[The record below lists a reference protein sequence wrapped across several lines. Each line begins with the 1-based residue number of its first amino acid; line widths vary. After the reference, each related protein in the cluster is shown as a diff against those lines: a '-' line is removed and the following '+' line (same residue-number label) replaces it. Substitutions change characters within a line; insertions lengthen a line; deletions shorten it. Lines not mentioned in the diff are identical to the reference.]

1 MLETD
6 TIQVMGRGTNV
17 DFTID
22 DTVPFEIAA
31 KNLRD
36 YLSECRGLYSKGT
49 VSVNVGRRILVA
61 EQLSGIKNILDK
73 ETGLTVSRY
82 WCAPEILEEALAR
95 DGGYKTPTLS
105 PGQVVPSVSNSLK
118 KIVESEESKESN
130 PAAFRAGVAAA
141 ETIRS
146 NPAHAVVQQEGH
158 QLALAIFG
166 PEDGV
171 CDLAQNS
178 RAEADLPEPVVSL
191 AAAPDSPAPKSPA
204 PENEELT
211 LVEET
216 PAPSSSLD
224 PHFAAAELEPD
235 FEAFVGPIQPA
246 GYSTVEEPVPGFSES
261 RPAEEPV
268 LPHPARGDVSF
279 GPHRGKEALIIK
291 TTCRSGEVIRY
302 PGDVVVLA
310 DVNPG
315 AEIIAGGDIVV
326 LGALRGM
333 ARAGAE
339 GDLKST
345 IIAMILES
353 HRLQIGPHIGEA
365 PQNVRRPRLN
375 QHQQPAKPQIAYLRR
390 SSIFVAPFLRRNE
403 DYQGGIL
410 YEG

>member
-1 MLETD
+1 LKKLMLETD

-105 PGQVVPSVSNSLK
+105 PGQVVPSVSNPLK

-141 ETIRS
+141 ETIRF

-166 PEDGV
+166 PEEDV

-191 AAAPDSPAPKSPA
+191 AAAPDSPAP
-204 PENEELT
+204 ENKDQT

-224 PHFAAAELEPD
+224 LHFAAAELEPD

-246 GYSTVEEPVPGFSES
+246 GNSTVEEPVPGFSES

-268 LPHPARGDVSF
+268 LPPPTRGDVSF

-345 IIAMILES
+345 IIAMNLES

>member
-1 MLETD
+1 M
-6 TIQVMGRGTNV
+6 
-17 DFTID
+17 
-22 DTVPFEIAA
+22 
-31 KNLRD
+31 
-36 YLSECRGLYSKGT
+36 YSKGT

-105 PGQVVPSVSNSLK
+105 PGQVVPSVSNPLK
-118 KIVESEESKESN
+118 EIVETEESNEPT
-130 PAAFRAGVAAA
+130 PAAFRAELLLPKLSGL
-141 ETIRS
+141 IR
-146 NPAHAVVQQEGH
+146 AHAVVQQEGH

-166 PEDGV
+166 PEEDV
-171 CDLAQNS
+171 CDLAQNI

-191 AAAPDSPAPKSPA
+191 EAAPKSLRR
-204 PENEELT
+204 ENEEQT

-216 PAPSSSLD
+216 AAPSSSLD
-224 PHFAAAELEPD
+224 PHFAVTELEPD

-246 GYSTVEEPVPGFSES
+246 GNSTVEEPVPGFSES

-268 LPHPARGDVSF
+268 LPPPARGDVSF

-345 IIAMILES
+345 IIAMNLES

-365 PQNVRRPRLN
+365 PQNIRRPRLN

>member
-82 WCAPEILEEALAR
+82 WCAPEILEEALAH
-95 DGGYKTPTLS
+95 DGGYKTLALS
-105 PGQVVPSVSNSLK
+105 PGQVVPSVGNSLK

-141 ETIRS
+141 ETIRF

-158 QLALAIFG
+158 QLALAIVG
-166 PEDGV
+166 PEEDV
-171 CDLAQNS
+171 YDLPQNR

-191 AAAPDSPAPKSPA
+191 EAAPESPA
-204 PENEELT
+204 PENEEQT

-216 PAPSSSLD
+216 PAPSSSVN
-224 PHFAAAELEPD
+224 PRFAAAELEPD

-246 GYSTVEEPVPGFSES
+246 GNSTVEEPVPGFSES

-268 LPHPARGDVSF
+268 LPPPTRGDVSF

-345 IIAMILES
+345 IIAMNLES

>member
-36 YLSECRGLYSKGT
+36 YLSECRGLYSRGT

-61 EQLSGIKNILDK
+61 EQLSGIKNILDR

-95 DGGYKTPTLS
+95 KRKAETLVLS
-105 PGQVVPSVSNSLK
+105 PDQVVSPASNSPE
-118 KIVESEESKESN
+118 KISDAQGPESPPATEMAVAEPTPSES
-130 PAAFRAGVAAA
+130 
-141 ETIRS
+141 
-146 NPAHAVVQQEGH
+146 AHAVVQPEGH
-158 QLALAIFG
+158 QLALAFFG
-166 PEDGV
+166 PEGSV
-171 CDLAQNS
+171 CDPQQNN
-178 RAEADLPEPVVSL
+178 RVEDDLPEPVVSL
-191 AAAPDSPAPKSPA
+191 EVEAEPESAA
-204 PENEELT
+204 PENEERT
-211 LVEET
+211 LMEET
-216 PAPSSSLD
+216 PASTDSAD
-224 PHFAAAELEPD
+224 PAFAVAESEPD
-235 FEAFVGPIQPA
+235 FEAFVGPIQPSKN
-246 GYSTVEEPVPGFSES
+246 STVEVPERELPES
-261 RPAEEPV
+261 RPVEDSTP
-268 LPHPARGDVSF
+268 PYPARGDVSF
-279 GPHRGKEALIIK
+279 APHRGKEALIIK

-315 AEIIAGGDIVV
+315 AEIVAGGDIVV
-326 LGALRGM
+326 LGALRGI

-345 IIAMILES
+345 IIAMNLES

-365 PQNVRRPRLN
+365 PQNLRRPRLN
-375 QHQQPAKPQIAYLRR
+375 QNQQPAKPQIAYLRR
-390 SSIFVAPFLRRNE
+390 SSIFVAPFVRRNE
-403 DYQGGIL
+403 EYQGGIL